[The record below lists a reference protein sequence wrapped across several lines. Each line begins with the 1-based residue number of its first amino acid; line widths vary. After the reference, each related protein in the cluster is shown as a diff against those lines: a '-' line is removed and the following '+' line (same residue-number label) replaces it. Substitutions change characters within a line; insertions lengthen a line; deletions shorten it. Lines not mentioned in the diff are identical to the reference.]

1 MIIGLTRAMAKKLSY
16 ETRINIIKML
26 IDGEEKE
33 AILDLAKEF
42 YKGHHLHKNPTKEK
56 KPAKEKRPKL
66 VGDSY
71 FVGVGRAVE

>member
-42 YKGHHLHKNPTKEK
+42 YKGHHIHKNPTTEK
-56 KPAKEKRPKL
+56 KIHL
-66 VGDSY
+66 VGDSKVLPAGR
-71 FVGVGRAVE
+71 FVE